1 MNRRVVLLVALG
13 LALVLIVPAV
23 TFACSVC
30 LGGADGYDP
39 LTDAF
44 NWSVLF
50 LMAMPYAVVGSIAGW
65 IFYSY
70 RSAVKK
76 RGLLK
81 KKAPALRLAWNHKES
96 GR

>member
-1 MNRRVVLLVALG
+1 MNHRVAFLSAFAS
-13 LALVLIVPAV
+13 ALVLIVPAV

-30 LGGADGYDP
+30 LGGADGHDH
-39 LTDAF
+39 LTNAF

-50 LMAMPYAVVGSIAGW
+50 LMAMPYAVVASIAGW
-65 IFYSY
+65 LFYSY
-70 RSAVKK
+70 RSAIRK
-76 RGLLK
+76 RGSPK